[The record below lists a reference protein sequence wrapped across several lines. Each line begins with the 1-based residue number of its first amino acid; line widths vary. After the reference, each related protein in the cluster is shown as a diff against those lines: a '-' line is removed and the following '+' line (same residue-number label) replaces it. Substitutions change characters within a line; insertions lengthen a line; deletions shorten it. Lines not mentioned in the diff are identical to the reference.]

1 MMSTRES
8 TTLRGAL
15 RWLPQTLFG
24 RLLLVLAGGLVLA
37 QLLSAGLSLAER
49 EDLLQIAGGHQ
60 QAQRIADVVS
70 LLDSLGPQERDRVL
84 SVLSVPPLVVTL
96 HDAPDAGAADAEA
109 RSGGP
114 HAMMVEAMLRASL
127 GSDRSI
133 LLQTDAAPSGPVEVV
148 LAHGQYRCAGGADVA
163 QRLAGNEGEE
173 VIEPRCVVQDRLRP
187 LVGRRPGA
195 VVGPDRR
202 QVRPGGRRG
211 RNGRDH
217 HRRNHRPSVPT

>member
-1 MMSTRES
+1 MN
-8 TTLRGAL
+8 
-15 RWLPQTLFG
+15 P
-24 RLLLVLAGGLVLA
+24 
-37 QLLSAGLSLAER
+37 
-49 EDLLQIAGGHQ
+49 
-60 QAQRIADVVS
+60 
-70 LLDSLGPQERDRVL
+70 
-84 SVLSVPPLVVTL
+84 
-96 HDAPDAGAADAEA
+96 
-109 RSGGP
+109 
-114 HAMMVEAMLRASL
+114 
-127 GSDRSI
+127 
-133 LLQTDAAPSGPVEVV
+133 DAAPSGPVEVV

-217 HRRNHRPSVPT
+217 HRRNHRGRSRHRGQRQRSEQTRRATESHLATEPQLLRDLAVLGLQAHANPPNAIPVVQPPDLTSTLQCDHGGTDPGHLPVPLGLPRPGLRPAWPPTRRVAWAHFGHSRGSDPRKRRGTDRCKCLSVPRVHLVEDRRRSSSQST